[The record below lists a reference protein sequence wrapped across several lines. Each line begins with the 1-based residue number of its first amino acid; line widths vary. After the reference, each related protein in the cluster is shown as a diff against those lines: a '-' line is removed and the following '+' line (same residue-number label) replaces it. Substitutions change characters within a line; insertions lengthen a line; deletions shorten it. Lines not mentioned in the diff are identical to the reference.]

1 MKIWSKPHKLTT
13 PQLKPW
19 LKPAAVALALSATYG
34 LGKCEGE
41 NQGEKRLELENQK
54 FAGKEQLYT
63 RQIDSLNKKLSS
75 FRFYEIDESGH
86 RVAEIEEIRN
96 RKMPETMQNRFKKY
110 QMREIC
116 PEEIMRLDTLMEAQ
130 GIDWKTHDTNPEL
143 LKELGA
149 RLTDSLNIQPDESY
163 LHEAFSYRQLM
174 LEEMCRLSRVAKL
187 RHDFSPFRM
196 SDEDLQLEIKFRPA
210 LIKTKLKANAY
221 KNLFAYQREANRL
234 ELIRKIVEMRQ
245 VVDKNNQIVRA
256 LQYADKLA
264 FENEKKDQIQ
274 KLRQM
279 PPKSI
284 NNPDALVQK
293 FAAGEG
299 WGK

>member
-13 PQLKPW
+13 SQLKPW

-34 LGKCEGE
+34 MGKCE
-41 NQGEKRLELENQK
+41 GEKRLELENQK
-54 FAGKEQLYT
+54 FAGKEQIYT

-86 RVAEIEEIRN
+86 SVAEIEEIRN
-96 RKMPETMQNRFKKY
+96 RKMPETLQNRFKKY

-130 GIDWKTHDTNPEL
+130 GIDWKKHDTNPDV
-143 LKELGA
+143 LKEFGA
-149 RLTDSLNIQPDESY
+149 RLTDTLNILPDENY

-210 LIKTKLKANAY
+210 VIKTKLKANAY
-221 KNLFAYQREANRL
+221 KNIYAYRREANRL

-245 VVDKNNQIVRA
+245 VVQTNNQIVRK
-256 LQYADKLA
+256 LEQADRLA
-264 FENEKKDQIQ
+264 FENEKKMQIQ
-274 KLRQM
+274 QLRQT
-279 PPKSI
+279 PPQSVANSEMWMK
-284 NNPDALVQK
+284 K

-299 WGK
+299 LGK